1 MAKVKN
7 QKFELDTSAK
17 MYSYIKNRKWNQV
30 FRVSATLVEDVD
42 PELLVKAVSELK
54 DRFPTFFVKIKG
66 SFFWRYLSVV
76 DSTDIVD
83 KDNGK
88 WTCSPIEIGRKIN
101 TPMFRILY
109 NGPTISLEIF
119 HAVTDGTGA
128 MTFLKTLVATYFRL
142 QGIDVP
148 VTESVLD
155 TNDDPSDEEVENA
168 FLKCYEKK
176 GETLGR
182 AEKKAYQYKPKII
195 ENYLKV
201 VHGVVSVD
209 ELKTVVKRYGVTVTQ
224 FMTATYIY
232 AFYSNLGKRIDK
244 PIKIQVPVNLRPIFG
259 FKETLRNFSLY
270 ANVEV
275 GSSLNGCNFEDI
287 LKTTVEQMTRSFD
300 KDNLQKIINANVGSE
315 QLAVVRFAPSL
326 VKLPMLKVA
335 TRLYGERLMTSPFS
349 NIGIVTV
356 PDELKDK
363 IKSFDFVIGATR
375 LNNIYMTMNSFN
387 GKTVVTFSS
396 RSKEVEVQKI
406 FFNFLRE
413 QGMTVETDF

>member
-17 MYSYIKNRKWNQV
+17 MYSYIKNRKWNQM
-30 FRVSATLVEDVD
+30 FRVSATLYEEVD
-42 PELLVKAVSELK
+42 PELLARAVSEMK

-76 DSTDIVD
+76 DSTDIVVRD
-83 KDNGK
+83 DGK
-88 WTCSPIEIGRKIN
+88 WPCSPIEIGRKIDK
-101 TPMFRILY
+101 PMFRILY
-109 NGPTISLEIF
+109 DEHTISLEIF

-128 MTFLKTLVATYFRL
+128 FCFLKTLVGTYFRL

-148 VTESVLD
+148 ATDSILD
-155 TNDDPSDEEVENA
+155 TNEAPTDEEVENA
-168 FLKCYEKK
+168 FLKCYDKK

-182 AEKKAYQYKPKII
+182 AESKAYQYAPRIT
-195 ENYLKV
+195 ENYLRI

-209 ELKTVVKRYGVTVTQ
+209 ELKAAVKRYGVSVTQ
-224 FMTATYIY
+224 FMTAVYIY
-232 AFYSNLGKRIDK
+232 AFYKDLGEKIDK

-259 FKETLRNFSLY
+259 HKDTLRNFSLY
-270 ANVEV
+270 ANVEM
-275 GSSLNGCNFEDI
+275 GTHMNGCNFEDI
-287 LKTTVEQMTRSFD
+287 LKTTVEQMNQGFH

-315 QLAVVRFAPSL
+315 QMAVVRFSPSI
-326 VKLPMLKVA
+326 VKLPILRIA

-349 NIGIVTV
+349 NIGVVTV
-356 PDELKDK
+356 PEVLEDK

-375 LNNIYMTMNSFN
+375 LNSIYMTMNSFK

-396 RSKEVEVQKI
+396 RSKEVTVQKI
-406 FFNFLRE
+406 FFDFLRS
-413 QGMTVETDF
+413 QMMNVETDF